1 MKTTTTRVVARCFPA
16 VGRAR
21 ARRGEGGARGARLE
35 FARTMS
41 PRRTRATGD
50 ASTRRAASSSR
61 ASSSSSSSSIDTD
74 DDADDETDDEAYAA
88 GRLAAVVNSYDE
100 AALSATPTAMSQYVR
115 EGLEALSEE
124 GRVMFLDR
132 LSSSGIENAW
142 TIAGE
147 GYALTRGERS
157 TASGV
162 DFHAANEIL
171 GGDDEDDGD
180 EVDGSRVRVF
190 EGKVGKLRGSFLNRF
205 SKAFYVDEDDD
216 PLRGA
221 PATRFLGR
229 ASIKKGP
236 LDALLPLYF
245 ASNDLEDDAVYVPGT
260 NERADVS
267 LDYRNV
273 PVLPS
278 KRPDSDAAYS
288 WPAPRLALWPFDRL
302 VDYIRPLGPG
312 VLVGRGYRHA
322 DGDETATT
330 ATRFLDFVLVRAPS
344 SRAQ

>member
-1 MKTTTTRVVARCFPA
+1 
-16 VGRAR
+16 
-21 ARRGEGGARGARLE
+21 
-35 FARTMS
+35 MS
-41 PRRTRATGD
+41 R
-50 ASTRRAASSSR
+50 ASSSTR
-61 ASSSSSSSSIDTD
+61 ASSSSSSSSSR
-74 DDADDETDDEAYAA
+74 ASSDEEEACDDEAYAA
-88 GRLAAVVNSYDE
+88 GRLAAVVNAYGD

-115 EGLEALSEE
+115 EGLESLSEE
-124 GRVMFLDR
+124 GRMMFLDG

-147 GYALTRGERS
+147 GYALTRAERS
-157 TASGV
+157 TARGV

-171 GGDDEDDGD
+171 GGDDDD

-216 PLRGA
+216 PLRGV
-221 PATRFLGR
+221 PSTKFLGR

-245 ASNDLEDDAVYVPGT
+245 ASNDLEDDALYVPGT
-260 NERADVS
+260 NERADLS

-278 KRPDSDAAYS
+278 KRPEADADYS

-312 VLVGRGYRHA
+312 VLVGRGYRHTA
-322 DGDETATT
+322 GDDASTT
-330 ATRFLDFVLVRAPS
+330 STRFLDFVLVRAPS
-344 SRAQ
+344 RRV

>member
-1 MKTTTTRVVARCFPA
+1 
-16 VGRAR
+16 
-21 ARRGEGGARGARLE
+21 
-35 FARTMS
+35 MS
-41 PRRTRATGD
+41 R
-50 ASTRRAASSSR
+50 ASSSTR
-61 ASSSSSSSSIDTD
+61 ASSSSSSSSSR
-74 DDADDETDDEAYAA
+74 AASDEEEACDDEAYAA
-88 GRLAAVVNSYDE
+88 GRLAAVVNEYGD

-115 EGLEALSEE
+115 EGLERLSEE
-124 GRVMFLDR
+124 GRMMFLDG

-147 GYALTRGERS
+147 GYALTRAERS
-157 TASGV
+157 TARGV

-171 GGDDEDDGD
+171 GGDDDD

-216 PLRGA
+216 PLRGV
-221 PATRFLGR
+221 PSTKFLGR

-245 ASNDLEDDAVYVPGT
+245 ASNDLEDDALYVPGT
-260 NERADVS
+260 NERADLS

-278 KRPDSDAAYS
+278 KRPEADADYS

-312 VLVGRGYRHA
+312 VLVGRGYRHTA
-322 DGDETATT
+322 GDDTSTT
-330 ATRFLDFVLVRAPS
+330 STRFLDFVLVRAPS
-344 SRAQ
+344 RRV